1 MKYIDKLKRV
11 EKKVARLKGKNKSL
25 LLGGKGG
32 KNHFICDPGGSRYE
46 PGALMKRTEYPANT
60 LTGPR

>member
-11 EKKVARLKGKNKSL
+11 EKKVARLKGKKQISPFR
-25 LLGGKGG
+25 GIRG

>member
-32 KNHFICDPGGSRYE
+32 KKIISSVTQVEADMSQGH
-46 PGALMKRTEYPANT
+46 
-60 LTGPR
+60 

>member
-25 LLGGKGG
+25 LLGGKGEKIISSVTQVEADMSQG
-32 KNHFICDPGGSRYE
+32 H
-46 PGALMKRTEYPANT
+46 
-60 LTGPR
+60 